1 MSSLSATLT
10 LKLATDRLARQDCVR
25 SQNGPQTEQL
35 RIIVYKRFVCARKN
49 RLKVTITLLFMSF
62 IYLVSYIL

>member
-10 LKLATDRLARQDCVR
+10 LKLATDSLARQDCVR

-35 RIIVYKRFVCARKN
+35 RIIVYKRFVCARK
-49 RLKVTITLLFMSF
+49 KTD
-62 IYLVSYIL
+62 